1 MCIRDRLESVY
12 AVIVDRMKN
21 PKEDSYTN
29 AVMEK
34 GIDKILKKLG
44 HECTEI
50 ILAAKNPD
58 SDDLKFEISDFMYHL
73 SLIHICR
80 CKEKLEKCN
89 RARKKRKRK

>member
-1 MCIRDRLESVY
+1 MKTVIFGG
-12 AVIVDRMKN
+12 AVDPIHKGHIYLSLIHILIVDRMKN

-34 GIDKILKKLG
+34 GIDEILKKLG

-58 SDDLKFEISDFMYHL
+58 SDDLKFEISDFML
-73 SLIHICR
+73 SLIHI
-80 CKEKLEKCN
+80 
-89 RARKKRKRK
+89 